1 MVGMGSGIGI
11 LFNLDM
17 DGHQRQRHTKSI
29 NGIDVPTFGNS
40 WCLQLVVINY
50 SLKKSIKSMVIAR
63 STLVDVFGKYA
74 IIVV

>member
-17 DGHQRQRHTKSI
+17 DGHQGQRHTKST

-40 WCLQLVVINY
+40 WCLQLVGINY
-50 SLKKSIKSMVIAR
+50 PQKSQ
-63 STLVDVFGKYA
+63 
-74 IIVV
+74 